1 MSPVEARGRGST
13 RLAPLLPVLI
23 PVSTV
28 LALFLPQLALAVVA
42 TLSCMCGVRVNVRMK
57 RLLCRFADPEN

>member
-1 MSPVEARGRGST
+1 MGASLSPVEARGRGST

-28 LALFLPQLALAVVA
+28 LALFLPQLALAVVD
-42 TLSCMCGVRVNVRMK
+42 TLSLYVRRA
-57 RLLCRFADPEN
+57 CQCENETALV